1 MITAKMKIPKDLSYA
16 SLSFVKSEP
25 HYEYNLAADIM
36 DKKLTL
42 SYYNDIC
49 DNLYVFDEQTTA
61 KFETRF
67 QSLGNPEKFL
77 WRLKKTYV
85 RNGDTVKETLDR
97 ILAYCDRKGMP
108 YKKYTDVS
116 FDERD

>member
-1 MITAKMKIPKDLSYA
+1 MKVATMRILKDLSYA
-16 SLSFVKSEP
+16 SLSFVKSEL

-36 DKKLTL
+36 EKKLTFA
-42 SYYNDIC
+42 YYNDIC

-67 QSLGNPEKFL
+67 QSLGNSEQFL
-77 WRLKKTYV
+77 WKLKETYV
-85 RNGDTVKETLDR
+85 RNGDTAKETLDR
-97 ILAYCDRKGMP
+97 ILAYCDRKGMS

-116 FDERD
+116 FDGRE